1 MPNSERSDLRS
12 KTSQGGTPATKR
24 RRFTFALMDVTK
36 ITQPDIFLW
45 GLRIQEPTTMLTD
58 LLIAGV
64 CLYAF
69 YQLKRIGPK
78 TKVTKLVR
86 GFMLF
91 MALAN
96 IIGGIIGHSFLY
108 LVGEWGK
115 LIGWYVSMFSI
126 TYIERA
132 SILHAGK
139 LISEKVVKFFLVA
152 NIVELIILVA
162 LTTYYIHFRFV
173 EFHSAYGFLV
183 VVMSFHLYTY
193 IKLRDVGSKYYLY
206 AIGTLLVTVV
216 IFEWPVI
223 IHEFFNHKDFAHLFI
238 ALSIYLIYKGTLRL
252 GTYERPLANPS
263 TLPA

>member
-1 MPNSERSDLRS
+1 
-12 KTSQGGTPATKR
+12 
-24 RRFTFALMDVTK
+24 MDVTK

-78 TKVTKLVR
+78 TKVTQLVR

-139 LISEKVVKFFLVA
+139 LISERVVKFFLIA
-152 NIVELIILVA
+152 NIVELVILVA

-183 VVMSFHLYTY
+183 VVLSFHAYTY
-193 IKLRDVGSKYYLY
+193 YKLRDVGSKHYLY
-206 AIGTLLVTVV
+206 AIGVLLITVIV
-216 IFEWPVI
+216 FEWPII
-223 IHEFFNHKDFAHLFI
+223 IHEFFNHKDLAHLFI
-238 ALSIYLIYKGTLRL
+238 AAAVYLMYRGTLRF
-252 GTYERPLANPS
+252 GTYEAGRVTSP
-263 TLPA
+263 TIPA